1 VTVADVSQSEIAR
14 QLEAHERRTDA
25 IHAELGSR
33 ITQVARDGVPLV
45 VWQQAQQSWQETIAR
60 IEREHDQELQR
71 LEREHA
77 RDVQALRQEIR
88 ELRDRPQLTAGR
100 AAVIGTALIALLA
113 LIVQAYGTLRG
124 AK

>member
-1 VTVADVSQSEIAR
+1 MGDVSAEEIAR

-33 ITQVARDGVPLV
+33 ITQVARDAVPLV
-45 VWQQAQQSWQETIAR
+45 VWQQAQAQWADTAAR

-77 RDVQALRQEIR
+77 RDIGALRQEIR

-100 AAVIGTALIALLA
+100 IAVIGTAVIALLA
-113 LIVQAYGTLRG
+113 LIVQAYGTLKG
-124 AK
+124 VK